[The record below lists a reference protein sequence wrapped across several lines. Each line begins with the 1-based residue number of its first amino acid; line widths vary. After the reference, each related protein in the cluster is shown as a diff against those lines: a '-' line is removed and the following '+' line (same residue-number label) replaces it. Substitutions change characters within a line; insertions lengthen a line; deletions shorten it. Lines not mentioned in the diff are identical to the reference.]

1 MCKAVEAYGCYEE
14 SFLLTISVN
23 GGIMGKIIMNIC
35 ASADSFGAYSENCE
49 GIYAAGDTIDA
60 CKKDVEKVIELI
72 KKNLPEDQWP
82 EQITG
87 DYQLVWHYDTQ
98 SLLLNYATLLSLAG
112 LERLTGIHQKQLW
125 AYMHGRSKPRKQQKE
140 RIENALHRFADELTN
155 VSVI

>member
-1 MCKAVEAYGCYEE
+1 
-14 SFLLTISVN
+14 
-23 GGIMGKIIMNIC
+23 MGKIIMNIC

-82 EQITG
+82 EQIKG

-140 RIENALHRFADELTN
+140 RIENVLHRFADELTN

>member
-1 MCKAVEAYGCYEE
+1 
-14 SFLLTISVN
+14 
-23 GGIMGKIIMNIC
+23 MGKIIMNIC
-35 ASADSFGAYSENCE
+35 DSADSFGAYSENCE

-82 EQITG
+82 EQIKG

-140 RIENALHRFADELTN
+140 RIEHALHRFADELMN

>member
-1 MCKAVEAYGCYEE
+1 
-14 SFLLTISVN
+14 
-23 GGIMGKIIMNIC
+23 MGKIIMNIC
-35 ASADSFGAYSENCE
+35 ASADSFGAYSEDCE

-82 EQITG
+82 EQIKG

-125 AYMHGRSKPRKQQKE
+125 AYMHGRSKPCKQQKE